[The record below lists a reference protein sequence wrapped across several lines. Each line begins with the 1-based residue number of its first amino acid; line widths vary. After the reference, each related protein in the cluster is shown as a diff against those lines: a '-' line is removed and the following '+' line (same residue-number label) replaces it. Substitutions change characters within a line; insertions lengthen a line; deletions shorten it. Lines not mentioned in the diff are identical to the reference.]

1 MTCLRGFFCVE
12 PESVAISILPGYWSI
27 VAIIA
32 MICILVCIPF
42 VGFLLDSRR
51 LTPGTKE
58 HTLRE

>member
-1 MTCLRGFFCVE
+1 VE

-51 LTPGTKE
+51 HPPGNEE

>member
-1 MTCLRGFFCVE
+1 
-12 PESVAISILPGYWSI
+12 
-27 VAIIA
+27 

-51 LTPGTKE
+51 HPPGNEE